1 VKRRRWGKT
10 MPNELV
16 RASEVSVPAIIA
28 SKIET
33 ALPALVERAG
43 GAARFAWEEFFF
55 AEHHNPHT
63 QKAYMAAVKRFLAW
77 ADGEGEELSALTPG
91 KAGKYL
97 VSLGGSPAKRN
108 LHLSALRGFFD
119 RLVNRHVVI
128 LNPFASVKGVKEQV
142 IEGKTPEMAVEQ
154 ARSLLAAIKLSETVK
169 NEQGEEVEKPLVI
182 GLRDLAILATLRFTA
197 CRAGAVAQLRLGD
210 FQREGS
216 QYVLRFQEKG
226 GKSREIPVRH
236 DLEGMILAYIE
247 AAGIG
252 QQAKDSPLFRAG
264 TNGTAKKLTSNALTS
279 KRICELVKRR
289 LKDAGLPERLSPHS
303 FRVSAITDLLTQG
316 VPLEDV
322 QYLAGHAEPR
332 TTGLYDRRQ
341 KKVTR
346 NIVER
351 ISS

>member
-1 VKRRRWGKT
+1 
-10 MPNELV
+10 
-16 RASEVSVPAIIA
+16 
-28 SKIET
+28 
-33 ALPALVERAG
+33 
-43 GAARFAWEEFFF
+43 
-55 AEHHNPHT
+55 
-63 QKAYMAAVKRFLAW
+63 MAAVQRFLAW
-77 ADGEGEELSALTPG
+77 AEGEGVELLAITPG
-91 KAGKYL
+91 MVGQYL
-97 VSLGGSPAKRN
+97 VALGGSPAKRN

-128 LNPFASVKGVKEQV
+128 LNPAASVRGVKDEAV
-142 IEGKTPEMAVEQ
+142 EGKTPEMAIEQ
-154 ARSLLAAIKLSETVK
+154 ARPLMQAIRVTETVK
-169 NEQGEEVEKPLVI
+169 DDHGQEVEKPLVV
-182 GLRDLAILATLRFTA
+182 GLRDRAILATLRFTA
-197 CRAGAVAQLRLGD
+197 CRAGAVAKRRLGD
-210 FQREGS
+210 FQHDGS

-236 DLEGMILAYIE
+236 DLERYILAYVE

-252 QQAKDSPLFRAG
+252 GEPKDRPLFRAS
-264 TNGTAKKLTSNALTS
+264 NGRTKRLTGNPMSS

-289 LKDAGLPERLSPHS
+289 LRDAGLPDRLSPHS
-303 FRVSAITDLLTQG
+303 FRVTAITDLLTQG

-351 ISS
+351 ISI

>member
-1 VKRRRWGKT
+1 MGS
-10 MPNELV
+10 ELV
-16 RASEVSVPAIIA
+16 QVSKGQEIQPVDAQ
-28 SKIET
+28 
-33 ALPALVERAG
+33 ALPVLVERAG
-43 GAARFAWEEFFF
+43 GAARFAWEEFFY

-77 ADGEGEELSALTPG
+77 AEGQGVELPAITPG
-91 KAGKYL
+91 MVGQYL
-97 VSLGGSPAKRN
+97 VGLGGSPAKRN

-128 LNPFASVKGVKEQV
+128 LNPAASVRGVKDETV
-142 IEGKTPEMAVEQ
+142 EGKTPEMAIEH
-154 ARSLLAAIKLSETVK
+154 ARALLAAIRLTETVK
-169 NEQGEEVEKPLVI
+169 NDCGEEVERPLVV
-182 GLRDLAILATLRFTA
+182 GMRDRAILATLRFTA
-197 CRAGAVAQLRLGD
+197 CRAGAVAKLRLGD
-210 FQREGS
+210 FQHDGS

-236 DLEGMILAYIE
+236 DLEGYILAYVE
-247 AAGIG
+247 AAGIAG
-252 QQAKDSPLFRAG
+252 EAKARPLFRVS
-264 TNGTAKKLTSNALTS
+264 NGRTKKLTAGPLTS

-289 LKDAGLPERLSPHS
+289 LKDAGLPSRLSPHS

-351 ISS
+351 ISV